1 MTQEEPLH
9 CHALH
14 KVLCYVAGMGSDW
27 RIWSREM
34 TKLDFNIRLFGQQR
48 EGGPQEDSTKIKI
61 WWLVFWGSP
70 VRVQASLNQGSCPEN
85 GDKETD
91 RKNVCELKLNMEIEF
106 VYKELKEWTLI

>member
-1 MTQEEPLH
+1 MAQEES
-9 CHALH
+9 
-14 KVLCYVAGMGSDW
+14 LCIVMLCTKFSVTLQAWEVTGESGAGKW
-27 RIWSREM
+27 Q
-34 TKLDFNIRLFGQQR
+34 LDFNIRLFGQQR

-70 VRVQASLNQGSCPEN
+70 VRAQASLKQGSCPEN